1 MHEFRLHVDHEIL
14 TLFKLHPSYADRVID
29 ELLDAFLVLCIED
42 ITDPLLVKVVPI
54 LLIR

>member
-14 TLFKLHPSYADRVID
+14 TLFKLHPPYADRVID

-42 ITDPLLVKVVPI
+42 ITDPLLVKVVPV

>member
-14 TLFKLHPSYADRVID
+14 TLFKLHPPYADRVID

-42 ITDPLLVKVVPI
+42 ITDPLLVKVVPV
-54 LLIR
+54 LLIG